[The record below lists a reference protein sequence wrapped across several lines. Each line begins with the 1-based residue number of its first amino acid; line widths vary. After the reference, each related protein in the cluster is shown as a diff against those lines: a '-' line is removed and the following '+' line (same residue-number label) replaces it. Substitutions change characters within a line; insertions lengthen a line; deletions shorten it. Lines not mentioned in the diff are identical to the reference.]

1 MDLIKT
7 IEEAQRKTDLPDF
20 NVGDTVKVFLSVVSV
35 PLLLESVTS
44 FAVLPL

>member
-20 NVGDTVKVFLSVVSV
+20 NVGDTVKVFFKII
-35 PLLLESVTS
+35 EGKNYI
-44 FAVLPL
+44 FNR